1 MRVREETATFRGDD
15 LPPLVAASLAC
26 PVCLTGAVSW
36 ELETG
41 DWEAQA
47 HCRCPACQGAWDVG
61 LTEEQALRLA
71 LQPTGPPVP
80 A

>member
-1 MRVREETATFRGDD
+1 MHVREQTATFRGDD
-15 LPPLVAASLAC
+15 IPPLVAASLAC
-26 PVCLTGAVSW
+26 PVCLTAAVSW

-47 HCRCPACQGAWDVG
+47 HCRCPACDRGWAVG
-61 LTEEQALRLA
+61 LNGEQALRLA
-71 LQPTGPPVP
+71 IQPAVP